1 MLLVGSQALSIY
13 TDLNRRIGDYDFWVK
28 DWNDLPEKIKKLKPV
43 KTTDMVKMFLYNG
56 KIIDVVKIKDETD
69 LTIFNRS
76 KTKTKVLGFEVSYPS
91 IEDLYV
97 MTKVSSE
104 IHDRVKYSFDLKT
117 LNQRFNIEPD
127 KDLYSKRYAETK
139 NRVDASVGNKYE
151 FFHKYDLP
159 EHIEH
164 DLLHVWVADF
174 MELSRPTYEL
184 FIEGDTTPNEE
195 FFNNLPR
202 DYRISRFVE
211 ESLVLSFER
220 WLIPKMVQHGI
231 YNTKIL
237 NFFFDLDNPACPPRK
252 LLNHVCFRGLRDEPK
267 FMSKFGTENFGEIEQ
282 KYLKT
287 VESLKDSNV
296 IRKIQ
301 KKIVKNIPWEQRA

>member
-139 NRVDASVGNKYE
+139 NRVDASVGNK
-151 FFHKYDLP
+151 
-159 EHIEH
+159 
-164 DLLHVWVADF
+164 
-174 MELSRPTYEL
+174 
-184 FIEGDTTPNEE
+184 
-195 FFNNLPR
+195 
-202 DYRISRFVE
+202 
-211 ESLVLSFER
+211 
-220 WLIPKMVQHGI
+220 
-231 YNTKIL
+231 
-237 NFFFDLDNPACPPRK
+237 
-252 LLNHVCFRGLRDEPK
+252 
-267 FMSKFGTENFGEIEQ
+267 
-282 KYLKT
+282 
-287 VESLKDSNV
+287 
-296 IRKIQ
+296 
-301 KKIVKNIPWEQRA
+301 